1 MDANETPTAEPP
13 RKGRFQK
20 GQSGN
25 PKGKPRGKTAKTKIR
40 ELLSKG
46 DIADIVATLAAK
58 AKAGDVAAANILLAR
73 AYPIPKA
80 AGRFLNFQIP
90 TGLGLAGI
98 AKMFDAILVATGSGA
113 LTTEEATSLA
123 SILEKQAKILEV
135 DSVQQRLAAIESKI
149 TEAQK
154 PRAITHG

>member
-1 MDANETPTAEPP
+1 MDTTTEQPNAEPP

-46 DIADIVATLAAK
+46 DIDDIVATLAAK
-58 AKAGDVAAANILLAR
+58 AKKGCVASANILLAR
-73 AYPIPKA
+73 AYPVPKA
-80 AGRFLNFQIP
+80 AGRFLKFQIP

-98 AKMFDAILVATGSGA
+98 GKMFDAILVGEA
-113 LTTEEATSLA
+113 LTRIEILA
-123 SILEKQAKILEV
+123 RSAPLRRTPLRCN
-135 DSVQQRLAAIESKI
+135 DSCERNCDSNETA
-149 TEAQK
+149 
-154 PRAITHG
+154 